1 MYLSLSRKLAFP
13 NTHNVRNRKR
23 TERAGEMIL
32 FRNCRASAVVVFLSF
47 LFGTTTRSHTHA
59 NMLQYWQKVFI
70 VVHVYIYIFFFKGGG
85 SVWSIWQISF
95 KSYTVNLGFFFLSML
110 MLRGL
115 FATVSINK
123 TRSLCSRHTHTYTH
137 KTHSGERM
145 GKEDA
150 HNRMEIRGG

>member
-1 MYLSLSRKLAFP
+1 
-13 NTHNVRNRKR
+13 
-23 TERAGEMIL
+23 
-32 FRNCRASAVVVFLSF
+32 
-47 LFGTTTRSHTHA
+47 
-59 NMLQYWQKVFI
+59 
-70 VVHVYIYIFFFKGGG
+70 
-85 SVWSIWQISF
+85 
-95 KSYTVNLGFFFLSML
+95 ML

-150 HNRMEIRGG
+150 HNRMEIRREGINKNPTPLFSLWLFECHLVTRANDFEPNKLDTPNVFVVVSFVLFFHLKEEKNETLILVLQFGRVSPRI